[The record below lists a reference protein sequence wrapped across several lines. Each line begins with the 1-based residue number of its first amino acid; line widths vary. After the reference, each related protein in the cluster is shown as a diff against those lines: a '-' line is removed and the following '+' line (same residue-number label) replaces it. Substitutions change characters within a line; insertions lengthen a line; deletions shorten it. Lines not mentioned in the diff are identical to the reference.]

1 MTRGWASV
9 DYIARDIPEGPLLD
23 WLHAALLCHVAIRL
37 LVLLIIGL
45 VRIVFEQHLTSLIAH
60 TLVKG
65 EGWCLQVGPM
75 RHLASGSRPL
85 YLAENRLRLGS
96 LIMRTEATSLSFLR
110 SLVLLGGGCLHRVA
124 AAACE
129 HLYEEGENC
138 EYVQLATSLK
148 SRKK

>member
-1 MTRGWASV
+1 MAV
-9 DYIARDIPEGPLLD
+9 
-23 WLHAALLCHVAIRL
+23 RL
-37 LVLLIIGL
+37 LILLIIGL
-45 VRIVFEQHLTSLIAH
+45 VRLAFEQHLTSLIAH

-85 YLAENRLRLGS
+85 YLAENRLRGLSS
-96 LIMRTEATSLSFLR
+96 LIMLRTEATSLSFLR
-110 SLVLLGGGCLHRVA
+110 SLELLGGGCLHRVA

-138 EYVQLATSLK
+138 EYVQLSTSFK
-148 SRKK
+148 SRKKSSQTTA

>member
-1 MTRGWASV
+1 M
-9 DYIARDIPEGPLLD
+9 
-23 WLHAALLCHVAIRL
+23 AIRL

-65 EGWCLQVGPM
+65 EGWCLQVGSM
-75 RHLASGSRPL
+75 RHLSGGSRPF
-85 YLAENRLRLGS
+85 YLAKNLLGLSS
-96 LIMRTEATSLSFLR
+96 LFMRTEATSLSFLR
-110 SLVLLGGGCLHRVA
+110 GLVLLGGGCLHRV

-138 EYVQLATSLK
+138 EYVQLATSFK